1 MTVVASISKAC
12 HGDGENQGEQGGTS
26 NGLPPVRW
34 PLTFCRNDPPMNDT
48 SINRQLIHLLG
59 WMNQPLFMKAS
70 ILTILMV
77 AVAFGNGNTRGDDA
91 QGEPPKGA
99 VQLPPIGPE
108 PNITAGDFYDAT
120 GILAWEFT
128 IPDDLQAGEY
138 MGTYWHFYDDEREDE
153 RALSFQGISSGERVQ
168 IFLWVNEWMT
178 LDDEKK
184 GSGIRYV
191 MKFRQEKKVIKKEG
205 KMHVPDG
212 FWDFC
217 SFLGPGQVRDGGYLL
232 YFTRRKPDAAGYAVP
247 AAMEM
252 GFWHEDE
259 EAMRTPQSIR
269 SPDEEVQEPNSKKSE
284 K

>member
-1 MTVVASISKAC
+1 M
-12 HGDGENQGEQGGTS
+12 
-26 NGLPPVRW
+26 
-34 PLTFCRNDPPMNDT
+34 NDP
-48 SINRQLIHLLG
+48 SVNRQWILPLG

-70 ILTILMV
+70 ILTILMI
-77 AVAFGNGNTRGDDA
+77 AVTVGIGNTRGDDA
-91 QGEPPKGA
+91 QVEPPKGA

-108 PNITAGDFYDAT
+108 PNITAGDFHEAT

-138 MGTYWHFYDDEREDE
+138 MGTYWHFYDGEREDE
-153 RALSFQGISSGERVQ
+153 RALSFQGISPGERVQ

-212 FWDFC
+212 FWDFY
-217 SFLGPGQVRDGGYLL
+217 SFLGPGQVQDGGYLL
-232 YFTRRKPDAAGYAVP
+232 YFTRRKPDAAGTGRIYGRAHALGQAAVI
-247 AAMEM
+247 AALL
-252 GFWHEDE
+252 GTGIQPIQK
-259 EAMRTPQSIR
+259 R
-269 SPDEEVQEPNSKKSE
+269 
-284 K
+284 